1 MKKLKDTGESAGNI
15 PMEPIIVPET
25 YFGASEAAPMITKP
39 HTRASGELVNHLLGW
54 VAYLITGE
62 HAAIKSK

>member
-25 YFGASEAAPMITKP
+25 SYFGASEAAPMITKP
-39 HTRASGELVNHLLGW
+39 HTRSSGELVNHLLG
-54 VAYLITGE
+54 
-62 HAAIKSK
+62 